1 MQGSVLDLGEEKANS
16 TWNLQSGF
24 ETTGRYG
31 PQGFDLDTRL
41 RCSTY
46 PWKAEEIA
54 HVKSQLPGREQ
65 GYLKESQFDAAGIP
79 STPDTQKTVKDER
92 PIYQNRA
99 CLLNSPE
106 NIARHEAMLA
116 SREAKKPAAVAA
128 RKEAQ
133 RALKEKKAAETED
146 RKWEDQFSAW
156 LLVARIRR
164 ERT

>member
-1 MQGSVLDLGEEKANS
+1 M
-16 TWNLQSGF
+16 
-24 ETTGRYG
+24 
-31 PQGFDLDTRL
+31 
-41 RCSTY
+41 
-46 PWKAEEIA
+46 
-54 HVKSQLPGREQ
+54 PGREQ

-156 LLVARIRR
+156 LLVADDLEVEERAAERVVAAPVPPVIPQVPPTKKGSETQRR
-164 ERT
+164 TSVARGVCS